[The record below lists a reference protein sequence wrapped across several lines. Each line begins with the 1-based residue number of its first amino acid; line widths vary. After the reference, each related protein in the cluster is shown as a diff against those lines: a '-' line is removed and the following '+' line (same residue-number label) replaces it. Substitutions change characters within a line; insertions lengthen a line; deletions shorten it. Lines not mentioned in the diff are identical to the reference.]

1 METDLKKHFL
11 KAFGQAYQARLLT
24 EPKLLTRYSGADWTR
39 VMLGGGKDPV
49 GILTEAA
56 QIYAAG
62 AGEPCTHHQQWYTLD
77 LCVVTP
83 PYVDKTEYWQTKTML
98 AVEHEN
104 GDDVE
109 TEMWKL
115 AHWSA
120 ALTVCVFYD
129 FNEAKLDDKIYRGD
143 RTVGEV
149 ARKDWLARKLDLLSD
164 IVRRVDPNAPERHLL
179 IVGNRTLSGSIG
191 WRVSQW
197 QSNGFAAPTAIPSA

>member
-1 METDLKKHFL
+1 METDLTRKFL
-11 KAFGQAYQARLLT
+11 NAFDQAYRGRLKT
-24 EPKLLTRYSGADWTR
+24 EPTVLTRYSGSEWTR
-39 VMLGGGKDPV
+39 VMLGRREEP
-49 GILTEAA
+49 GILTDAA
-56 QIYAAG
+56 QRYAASL
-62 AGEPCTHHQQWYTLD
+62 GEPCTHHQQWYTLD
-77 LCVVTP
+77 LCVVSP
-83 PYVDKTEYWQTKTML
+83 AYADKTEYWQTKTML

-143 RTVGEV
+143 RTVGDV
-149 ARKDWLARKLDLLSD
+149 PRKDWLARKLDLLSD
-164 IVRRVDPNAPERHLL
+164 IVRRIDPLSPERHLL
-179 IVGNRTLSGSIG
+179 IVGNRLINGSLA

-197 QSNGFAAPTAIPSA
+197 RDNGFAAATPIAAS